1 MNDQVHVI
9 VRFSPDGS
17 VYATSPQAPGLLYG
31 RSSIEELRV
40 GLDNVLSFHFDQ
52 NDTFDVIEHHEHSY
66 EVAGRELVIRV
77 AFDSFYAERASV
89 SDRILQVTSEP
100 EQASSVVS
108 AVTNSVGEAVY
119 VCAVPS
125 DTFGWLRGQLGQHGD
140 AFVAALTI
148 ADNFLFALPLAVD
161 DEPRPAWRP
170 ASFEAGTRLSEIMQ
184 RTPIVTASEMVIL
197 STH

>member
-1 MNDQVHVI
+1 MSDQIHVI

-31 RSSIEELRV
+31 RSSIEELRA
-40 GLDNVLSFHFDQ
+40 GLNDVLSFHFDQ
-52 NDTFDVIEHHEHSY
+52 DDSFDVIEHHEHTY
-66 EVAGRELVIRV
+66 EVAGRELVIRL
-77 AFDSFYAERASV
+77 AIDSYYAERASV
-89 SDRILQVTSEP
+89 SNRILHVINEP

-125 DTFGWLRGQLGQHGD
+125 DTFGWLSGQLGQSGD
-140 AFVAALTI
+140 ALVAALTI
-148 ADNFLFALPLAVD
+148 ADDFLFALPLAVD
-161 DEPRPAWRP
+161 DAPRPAWRS
-170 ASFEAGTRLSEIMQ
+170 ASFDTGIRLSEIMQ

-197 STH
+197 PAH